1 MRDYTQ
7 EEFNRL
13 YDALRDQVKHED
25 DLIGQRIN
33 WFVASQSFLFSA
45 YAIVLSNLGNGKT
58 QPVAAQQH
66 LLVLMIPITAII
78 MCVLAWITVYAGEV
92 AITRLRK
99 EFEPLC
105 HVAIAAGLPP
115 VQGVRRTQVLGMLPP
130 LLLPMVFFGVWTLLV
145 IHGLTCG
152 LHPL

>member
-1 MRDYTQ
+1 MSDYSV

-45 YAIVLSNLGNGKT
+45 YAIVLSNIGYGKT
-58 QPVAAQQH
+58 KPVTDQQH
-66 LLVLMIPITAII
+66 LLVLMIPVLANVLC
-78 MCVLAWITVYAGEV
+78 MLAWITVYAGEV

-99 EFEPLC
+99 QFDPLC
-105 HVAIAAGLPP
+105 HAANAAGLPP
-115 VQGVRRTQVLGMLPP
+115 IQGVRRTQVLGMLPP
-130 LLLPMVFFGVWTLLV
+130 LLLPMVFFGVWTLMLV
-145 IHGLTCG
+145 HGLTCG

>member
-1 MRDYTQ
+1 MSDFSQ
-7 EEFNRL
+7 DQFNRL

-45 YAIVLSNLGNGKT
+45 YAIVLSNIGNGKT
-58 QPVAAQQH
+58 QAVADQQH
-66 LLVLMIPITAII
+66 LLVLMIPVLANVLC
-78 MCVLAWITVYAGEV
+78 MLAWITVYAGEV

-99 EFEPLC
+99 QFDPLC
-105 HVAIAAGLPP
+105 HAANAAGLPP
-115 VQGVRRTQVLGMLPP
+115 IQGVRRTQVLGMLPP
-130 LLLPMVFFGVWTLLV
+130 LLLPMVFFGVWTLMLV
-145 IHGLTCG
+145 HGLTCG

>member
-1 MRDYTQ
+1 MSDYSV

-45 YAIVLSNLGNGKT
+45 YAIVLSNLGSGKT
-58 QPVAAQQH
+58 KPVADQQH
-66 LLVLMIPITAII
+66 LLVLMIPVLANVL
-78 MCVLAWITVYAGEV
+78 CLLAWITVYAGEV

-99 EFEPLC
+99 TFEPLC
-105 HVAIAAGLPP
+105 HAANAAGLPP
-115 VQGVRRTQVLGMLPP
+115 VQGVRRTQVLGMVPP
-130 LLLPMVFFGVWTLLV
+130 LLLPMVFFAVWTLMLV
-145 IHGLTCG
+145 HGLTCG